1 MMTMIRAVR
10 PLAAGLT
17 VALLAACT
25 SSANQPYYLPM
36 TIEPGAGPEGSAGS
50 EALILNSSV
59 LVGDLL
65 VGGIAAERLTRE
77 GDIEPA
83 AGPVVITDDQSLDR
97 DARRQLAF
105 EEACRRHH
113 QVETGATRH

>member
-1 MMTMIRAVR
+1 MKTMTRAVR
-10 PLAAGLT
+10 PLAASLT

-36 TIEPGAGPEGSAGS
+36 TIEPGAGPEGTTGN

-83 AGPVVITDDQSLDR
+83 AGPCR
-97 DARRQLAF
+97 DHRRRGARS
-105 EEACRRHH
+105 
-113 QVETGATRH
+113 